1 MEIAFLGMIF
11 SSSGVRPDPQ
21 KVKDLENLFPP
32 PKNWSEL
39 KSFICMMQSN
49 SYFILNFSKS
59 ISTLREHL
67 NSDKHYKLEM
77 HYKKET
83 FLSSFNISKPTII
96 FTDIINQVFVQH

>member
-39 KSFICMMQSN
+39 KFG
-49 SYFILNFSKS
+49 L
-59 ISTLREHL
+59 
-67 NSDKHYKLEM
+67 
-77 HYKKET
+77 
-83 FLSSFNISKPTII
+83 
-96 FTDIINQVFVQH
+96 